1 VLVLPRGHEFFN
13 PTANKETFLN
23 QFVIDSRRGKIQ
35 PFGSMK
41 IEMGVLKVQS
51 LLCLVHFVHHFAKT
65 TTDANQT

>member
-1 VLVLPRGHEFFN
+1 MLVLPRGHEFFN
-13 PTANKETFLN
+13 PTDNKGTFLN
-23 QFVIDSRRGKIQ
+23 QFVIDSRRGEIQ

-51 LLCLVHFVHHFAKT
+51 LLCFVHHFAKT